1 MDTIANKMTMQTD
14 VRLCEERRRQM
25 DFNYAKLKGRIVE
38 KYGTQ
43 GRFAEE
49 LGVAQNTVS
58 RKLNGEN
65 SFTRNDMLIWAELL
79 EIDRSK
85 IGSYFFE

>member
-1 MDTIANKMTMQTD
+1 
-14 VRLCEERRRQM
+14 M

>member
-1 MDTIANKMTMQTD
+1 
-14 VRLCEERRRQM
+14 M

-43 GRFAEE
+43 GRFAEA
-49 LGVAQNTVS
+49 LGVNQMTVS

-65 SFTRNDMLIWAELL
+65 AFTRNDMLIWAQLL
-79 EIDRSK
+79 AIERTD

>member
-1 MDTIANKMTMQTD
+1 
-14 VRLCEERRRQM
+14 M
-25 DFNYAKLKGRIVE
+25 DFNYSKLKGRIVE

-43 GRFAEE
+43 GKFAEA
-49 LGVAQNTVS
+49 LGVNQMTVS

-65 SFTRNDMLIWAELL
+65 AFTRTDMLIWAELL
-79 EIDRSK
+79 KIDRAD